1 VPVRCGHLWICDGA
15 SATIDPRPAIR
26 PHVTET
32 ATAMLATAPPEQ
44 VRALLEPL
52 GTGAFVIGVAPDG
65 RLGFVAL
72 NRRHGALT
80 GVAPG
85 AAAGIGV
92 ADALPPDPA
101 ARLEEACR
109 RYDLSVEEFMS
120 WQRLIASH
128 GIRGLRATRLQDYR
142 APADPAAAD

>member
-1 VPVRCGHLWICDGA
+1 MPVRCGHLWICDGA

-85 AAAGIGV
+85 AAAGIGEV
-92 ADALPPDPA
+92 LTQVQKGV
-101 ARLEEACR
+101 LEPVWF
-109 RYDLSVEEFMS
+109 LV
-120 WQRLIASH
+120 IA
-128 GIRGLRATRLQDYR
+128 GVL
-142 APADPAAAD
+142 